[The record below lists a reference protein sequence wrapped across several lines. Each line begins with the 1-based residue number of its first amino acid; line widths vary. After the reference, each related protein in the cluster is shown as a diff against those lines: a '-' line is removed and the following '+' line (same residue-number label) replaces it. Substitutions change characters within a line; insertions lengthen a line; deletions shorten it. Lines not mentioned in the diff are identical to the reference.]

1 MEVHSNL
8 TLSLSFCR
16 LGLIGQKHKYVGI
29 DQSCALF
36 GRIYS
41 IIWWIML
48 FIYYFIKKIFFVG
61 LVINFCLK
69 IFYN

>member
-41 IIWWIML
+41 IIW
-48 FIYYFIKKIFFVG
+48 
-61 LVINFCLK
+61 
-69 IFYN
+69 